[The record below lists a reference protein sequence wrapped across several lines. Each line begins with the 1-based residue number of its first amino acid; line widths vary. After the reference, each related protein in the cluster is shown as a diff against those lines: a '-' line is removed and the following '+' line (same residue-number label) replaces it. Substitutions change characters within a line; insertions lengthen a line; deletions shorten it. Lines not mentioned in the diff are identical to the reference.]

1 MTELEQLTARRA
13 IESLRS
19 GVPSGAAVLALGWT
33 NPAHEQRF
41 RDLLAR
47 VAAGAGGQRG
57 LLVKG
62 DFGTGKSHLLG
73 YLEHLALQDNFVVS
87 RVTIS
92 KETPLFKSEKV
103 FAAAVRD
110 GKVPDSRGA
119 VLHELAPRV
128 DFQNTTAD
136 SLSFWAMQAPGMLAA
151 SIHLLERNVELG
163 DDELIARII
172 DWWSGEKLSPA
183 EVRSG
188 LRRVGSQQAFDVRA
202 IRAVDMAPL
211 RIALT
216 SHVIR
221 AAGFAGWVILF
232 DELELIGRYSNL
244 QRANSYAQL
253 ARWFGLG
260 GEDGTSSMVCVG
272 TITDDFVQVVL
283 EGGGA
288 GRDDRAR
295 LPEWLSHRG
304 RPGDDELASL
314 ASRGMDLI
322 DEPGALHLV
331 GPDEAT
337 LQHAYAQVL
346 DVYRTAFNWSPAP
359 GIPKFV
365 STTTPMRTYIKTW
378 IYEWDLIRL
387 GVTEQPS
394 VESEMLLQSYDE
406 DSALQQ
412 VRDDSEGE

>member
-1 MTELEQLTARRA
+1 MTALEQLTARRA

-33 NPAHEQRF
+33 NPAHAQRF

-47 VAAGAGGQRG
+47 VVVGAGGERG

-73 YLEHLALQDNFVVS
+73 YLEHLALEDNFVVS

-92 KETPLFKSEKV
+92 KETPLFKPEKV
-103 FAAAVRD
+103 FASAVRD

-119 VLHELAPRV
+119 VLHELAPRI
-128 DFQNTTAD
+128 DFRSTKAD
-136 SLSFWAMQAPGMLAA
+136 GLSLWATQAPGMLGA
-151 SIHLLERNVELG
+151 SVHLLERNVELG

-172 DWWSGEKLSPA
+172 DWWSGEKLSLA

-188 LRRVGSQQAFDVRA
+188 LRRLGSQQAFDVKA
-202 IRAVDMAPL
+202 IKAVDLAVL

-260 GEDGTSSMVCVG
+260 GENGTSSMVCVG
-272 TITDDFVQVVL
+272 TITDDFVQVIL
-283 EGGGA
+283 DGGE
-288 GRDDRAR
+288 GRDDRMR
-295 LPEWLSHRG
+295 LPKWLSQRG
-304 RPGDDELASL
+304 RPELASL
-314 ASRGMDLI
+314 AGRGMELI
-322 DEPGALHLV
+322 DGPGALHLV

-337 LQHAYAQVL
+337 LGHTYAQVL
-346 DVYRTAFNWSPAP
+346 EVYRSAFNWSPP
-359 GIPKFV
+359 PRTPKFV
-365 STTTPMRTYIKTW
+365 SMTTPMRTYIKTW
-378 IYEWDLIRL
+378 VYEWDLIRL
-387 GVTEQPS
+387 GITQQPS
-394 VESEMLLQSYDE
+394 IETETLLQSYDE
-406 DSALQQ
+406 DATLQQ
-412 VRDDSEGE
+412 VEDSSEDE